1 MRGLPCRHRRGRTLV
16 QEWCVRIGTVG
27 LRRVADGVIER
38 RGSAERYAGE
48 LLKMMKRIAS
58 FRCTGVRPG
67 CIGLGLLLG
76 LMAGCAVQAQTAE
89 QAWLKYD
96 LAGRAHAEMPVAVSA
111 LGNDVLEQSAV
122 AELRRNAGPLAGQ
135 DPPSAGFAERAGAER
150 AGRTVVGTVTE
161 MRAAFPKIAIPDLG
175 PDAYWIHAE
184 PAGEKQLLLIAGGDA
199 RGALYGAFAFLR
211 SPAAGNTFQT
221 GAERSSPAMTVRW
234 VDEWDNAD
242 GSIERGYGGRS
253 IFFEG
258 GKVREDLAPVREY
271 ARLLASVG
279 IDGCDVNN
287 VNNAAPF
294 LDSAML
300 KGLARVADAMR
311 PWGVRLALSADV
323 ASPQKIGGLATYDP
337 LDPQV
342 KAWWK
347 AKVEEI
353 YALIPD
359 FAARTGE
366 LWTNAGGGGEHAGGR
381 AGSAWRGG
389 VVSRVCLQP
398 SSGLER

>member
-1 MRGLPCRHRRGRTLV
+1 
-16 QEWCVRIGTVG
+16 
-27 LRRVADGVIER
+27 
-38 RGSAERYAGE
+38 
-48 LLKMMKRIAS
+48 
-58 FRCTGVRPG
+58 
-67 CIGLGLLLG
+67 
-76 LMAGCAVQAQTAE
+76 
-89 QAWLKYD
+89 
-96 LAGRAHAEMPVAVSA
+96 MPVAVSA